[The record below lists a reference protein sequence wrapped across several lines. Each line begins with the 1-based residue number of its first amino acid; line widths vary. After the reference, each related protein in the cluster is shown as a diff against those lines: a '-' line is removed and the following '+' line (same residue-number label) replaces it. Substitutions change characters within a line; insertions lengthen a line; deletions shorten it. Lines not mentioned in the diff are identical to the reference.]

1 MPEVRRVGLR
11 AGVRLPAQEEEGRL
25 RLYTSRWQNRALEK
39 LNVVPVGISR
49 GTPRF
54 PVRYRYRRLPDL
66 YPDGWMFGI
75 EDDARFNEAYRK
87 KLDRIG
93 ADRIAEGLSR
103 IPREEGG
110 ADLALLCYEAD
121 PGQCH
126 RGTFAAWWFE
136 QTGEVVEELQSC
148 GSSRQRQD
156 LQEPLF

>member
-1 MPEVRRVGLR
+1 M
-11 AGVRLPAQEEEGRL
+11 

-39 LNVVPVGISR
+39 LDVVAVGISR

-87 KLDRIG
+87 KLDRLG
-93 ADRIAEGLSR
+93 ADRIAEGLAR
-103 IPREEGG
+103 ISREEGG

-121 PGQCH
+121 PARCH
-126 RGTFAAWWFE
+126 RSAFASWWRE
-136 QTGEVVEELQSC
+136 RTGEVVEELQSR
-148 GSSRQRQD
+148 GHPRNRQD